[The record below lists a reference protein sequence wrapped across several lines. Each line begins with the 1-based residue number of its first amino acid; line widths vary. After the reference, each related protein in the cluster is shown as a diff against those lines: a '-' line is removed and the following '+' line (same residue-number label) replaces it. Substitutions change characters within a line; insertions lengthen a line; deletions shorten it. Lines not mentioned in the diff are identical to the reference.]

1 MRIARIESI
10 LLRCP
15 FPDGIR
21 YVYSGGVVEN
31 MDVCLIR
38 VTDEDGAYGIGEV
51 THGQFC
57 YEPILG
63 LVSHFSRVLE
73 GHPAADIN
81 RAWDIMYQSS
91 LFWNRQGIGIGVMGG
106 IDIALHDLLGK
117 RLQVPVYQLLGGA
130 ARSSVRVY
138 ASNGLFGDPDPM
150 IADIRR
156 ARAANFTAYKM
167 RVVDPETI
175 VSLVEAARQ
184 EVGSS
189 MDLIVDA
196 VQGSCA
202 VPWSLAISQRLA
214 AALEPSR
221 VLWLEEP
228 CRVEDVDGYAFLRQ
242 TTSLNI
248 AGAESIPTAL
258 AFKPYLEKQAFD
270 VLQFDIATSG
280 FTEGRRIAALAGAYS
295 KPIVIHSWGSAV
307 SAMAGVHFALATPN
321 CAMTEY
327 CFMDHSLNGQL
338 TQKPLHVKDGRIKT
352 PTEPGLG
359 ITFDEKLLS
368 AYPYQPGLN
377 TMISTGEKDLRL

>member
-1 MRIARIESI
+1 MRIAKIESFF
-10 LLRCP
+10 LRCP
-15 FPDGIR
+15 FPEGVR
-21 YVYSGGVVEN
+21 YVYSGGGVEN

-38 VTDEDGAYGIGEV
+38 VTDEDGAFGIGEV

-57 YEPILG
+57 YEPIVG
-63 LVSHFSRVLE
+63 LVAHFSRILK

-81 RAWDIMYQSS
+81 RAWDLMYQSS

-117 RLQVPVYQLLGGA
+117 QLQVPVYQLLGGA
-130 ARSSVRVY
+130 ARSSVRIY
-138 ASNGLFGDPDPM
+138 ASNGLFGDADSM

-156 ARAANFTAYKM
+156 AKAANFTAYKM
-167 RVVDPETI
+167 RVVDPDTI
-175 VSLVEAARQ
+175 VSLVEAARRD
-184 EVGSS
+184 VGGA

-202 VPWSLAISQRLA
+202 VPWSLTISQRLA
-214 AALEPSR
+214 AALESSR

-258 AFKPYLEKQAFD
+258 AFKAYLEKQAFD
-270 VLQFDIATSG
+270 ILQFDIATSG
-280 FTEGRRIAALAGAYS
+280 FSEGRRIAALAGVYS
-295 KPIVIHSWGSAV
+295 KPVAVHSWGSAV
-307 SAMAGVHFALATPN
+307 STMAGLHFAMATSN

-327 CFMDHSLNGQL
+327 CFTDHSLNGKL
-338 TQKPLHVKDGRIKT
+338 TPRPLHVKNGRIEA

-359 ITFDEKLLS
+359 VTFDESLLS

-377 TMISTGEKDLRL
+377 TMIATGEKDLRL